1 MVILSFMEKEHG
13 NFFFMSW
20 DFCYGYNNLQVE
32 FFKVR
37 WSQPYYWYYSNQNNI
52 NRINFDQIS
61 NEKIFEAFKLI
72 DND

>member
-1 MVILSFMEKEHG
+1 
-13 NFFFMSW
+13 MSW
-20 DFCYGYNNLQVE
+20 DFCDGYNNLQVE